1 MGKAALERPGLI
13 QCQATEQ
20 RSGSL
25 AQDFMGVPQQIL
37 VWEGKGGL
45 VYSLLADLVQSQVVL
60 WGGKSRFQD
69 QGVLNFWGRFQRAPA
84 VGTEIVQSCYN
95 GLTVGAA
102 GGDGGIV
109 CLLAQQ
115 QPVGG
120 HAEQPAHLCQIGH
133 VGVVLARFP

>member
-45 VYSLLADLVQSQVVL
+45 VYSLSQIWYKVKLSSGEVRADF
-60 WGGKSRFQD
+60 RT
-69 QGVLNFWGRFQRAPA
+69 RA
-84 VGTEIVQSCYN
+84 Y
-95 GLTVGAA
+95 
-102 GGDGGIV
+102 
-109 CLLAQQ
+109 
-115 QPVGG
+115 
-120 HAEQPAHLCQIGH
+120 
-133 VGVVLARFP
+133 